1 MSPKSRKAQKL
12 MLSDSPTHT
21 QSPLR
26 DAEYCQSS
34 ANEEDL
40 LDSESDTPG
49 EYEELN
55 TIGLTDF
62 LNFDP
67 KPTLIFDLLRHNAF
81 GDNLDPEY
89 MNKAFQS
96 NILLTSTISPN
107 SEGQTSPTLHS
118 GGPASTTFRS
128 LIKDFVQKQ
137 TSEDYPGQSFSY
149 NGFLWSGF
157 TIRKRWVLICGNKI
171 DVELRDLIFSNYP
184 HSQKGTLSTTF
195 SDKTIAALK
204 DVQVSNLNSPASGA
218 QNQNEDVIMSEM
230 VGGSSSDWTTESP
243 VADWTI
249 ERPEGYLSDH
259 IVFTRGVDWS
269 STPLGPMNSWSP
281 EFRQIVNMVMANPHP
296 AAIFW
301 GEELTVLYNQSYAET
316 VAGQK
321 HTRLMGTG
329 ARGPFAEIWEEV
341 GEIFNECRRT
351 GRGIAMTDQM
361 LPLERQGFVEETFY
375 SWSLTPIWK
384 AGPSPELLG
393 VYNAPFETTQK
404 VVSDRRMRTLLKVG
418 EETALAQS
426 VSDFWKLMLGGLA
439 ENEYDFPFVLLY
451 SVLDDI
457 ENDATSSRGSISSD
471 SSTSIKSVILE
482 GSLGVPEGHVSAQSR
497 LDLKRHLGGYVP
509 ALREAMKTRQPTLL
523 SLSDSMLPVGLTRGY
538 NWRGFGEPSREAVV
552 LPLRPTNAENT
563 LGFLVIGVNPRR
575 PYDADYESF
584 VKILNRQLA
593 NSLASVTLFQ
603 DEIRRGTDA
612 AEIAAAERM
621 KLSEELAFQKGRL
634 QRIAEVSPV
643 ALFSVDSDGTL
654 LEANDRYY
662 EITNLPRDTASRI
675 SWMDTIAPSSIPTMM
690 KGWEKLTTRNQPWS
704 GELQLVKPWYDPIT
718 GDEYENWILASYQH
732 EFSLDGSIKSI
743 MGYCT
748 DITLQK
754 RFAKEME
761 DRAELSE
768 QLLLRTNQANEIERN
783 FRRFSDLAPGG
794 LAILDP
800 EGRLTYANE
809 QWFHISG
816 LAKSEILAEIPFSWM
831 NAIYELDRPK
841 FRSQWFA
848 LVEKA
853 TPFVIETRME
863 QPWVGDIAGS
873 TLTIQRW
880 VLGTFSGE
888 NDENG
893 RLKSVMGCSTDISRI
908 KWAEEIQDR
917 RLKDYE
923 ETRRQQNSFIDITSH
938 EMRNPLS
945 AIVQCADG
953 ISSSLKQYR
962 AANKDLEERDY
973 QLATI
978 LKDGIDAAETIQLC
992 AQHQKSIVDD
1002 VLMISKLDSNLLTI
1016 TPVSTKPVEVVKLG
1030 LRMFAGECQMNTISL
1045 NLDIKKS
1052 FQELKVDSVMLDSSR
1067 LTQVLINL
1075 MTNAIKFTKD
1085 EKTREIHVSISASLE
1100 PPLLE
1105 SLANFEYFPSP
1116 TRFSKA
1122 NITDIK
1128 EWGRGQIIYLRFEIK
1143 DTGCGLTPAEKK
1155 NLFTRF
1161 SQASPRTHVHYGGS
1175 GLGLF
1180 ISRQLTELQGG
1191 EIGVASE
1198 FGVGSTFAFYIK
1210 CRRALIR
1217 AKTLDVESQ
1226 MNSDLE
1232 ANGRLATNV
1241 PKSIKDHEENMLNKL
1256 LDLKEKGRLPTNRN
1270 SFGFEEEE
1278 SQKVKT
1284 NKTPDFLRP
1293 SSWSVL
1299 IVEDNLVNQK
1309 VLAAQ
1314 MKRLGCTVHVANHG
1328 KEAIEFISQT
1338 NWMSEKV
1345 DHSNV
1350 VVSKKNASIPNQTQ
1364 DPSQLH
1370 QQSRPQ
1376 KSPIPL
1382 TLILLDIEMPVMD
1395 GLTCAREIRKME
1407 KNGELIGH
1415 VPVVAVTANVRAE
1428 QIQQALEAGMDE
1440 VMTKPFRI
1448 TELVPVI
1455 EGVLVRFGGEKEGPR
1470 EEKGKGQDKR

>member
-1 MSPKSRKAQKL
+1 MSSRSRKAQKL

-26 DAEYCQSS
+26 DAEYFKSRD
-34 ANEEDL
+34 NEEDL
-40 LDSESDTPG
+40 LDSESDAPE
-49 EYEELN
+49 EYEELD

-62 LNFDP
+62 LDFDP
-67 KPTLIFDLLRHNAF
+67 KPTLIFDFLRHNAF
-81 GDNLDPEY
+81 GDSLEAVY
-89 MNKAFQS
+89 TNKAFKS
-96 NILLTSTISPN
+96 NTYLTIAISN
-107 SEGQTSPTLHS
+107 SKESASPTNHP
-118 GGPASTTFRS
+118 GEPPFTTFRS
-128 LIKDFVQKQ
+128 LIKDFIQNQV
-137 TSEDYPGQSFSY
+137 SENSPGQPFPY

-157 TIRKRWVLICGNKI
+157 TIRERWVLICGNKV
-171 DVELRDLIFSNYP
+171 DDELRDPKFSNYP
-184 HSQKGTLSTTF
+184 HNQKGTLSTTF

-218 QNQNEDVIMSEM
+218 QKEDIIMSEHTSCPPDWAIESP
-230 VGGSSSDWTTESP
+230 VTDWTTECP
-243 VADWTI
+243 A
-249 ERPEGYLSDH
+249 GYLSDH
-259 IVFTRGVDWS
+259 IIFTRSVDWS
-269 STPLGPMNSWSP
+269 STPLGPMNSWTP

-301 GEELTVLYNQSYAET
+301 GEELTVLYNQTYAET

-321 HTRLMGTG
+321 HPYLMGRG
-329 ARGPFAEIWEEV
+329 ARGPFAEIWEQV
-341 GEIFNECRRT
+341 GEVFNECRRT
-351 GRGIAMTDQM
+351 GRGLSMADQM
-361 LPLERQGFVEETFY
+361 LPLERRGFVEETFY
-375 SWSLTPIWK
+375 SWTLIPIWNTGS
-384 AGPSPELLG
+384 APELLG
-393 VYNAPFETTQK
+393 VYSAPFETTEK
-404 VVSDRRMRTLLKVG
+404 VISNRRMRTLLKVS

-426 VSDFWKLMLGGLA
+426 VPDFWQLILGGLV
-439 ENEYDFPFVLLY
+439 ENEHDFPFVLLY
-451 SVLDDI
+451 SVLDDV

-482 GSLGVPEGHVSAQSR
+482 GSLGVPEGHISAQSR

-523 SLSDSMLPVGLTRGY
+523 SLSSSMLPVDLTRGY
-538 NWRGFGEPSREAVV
+538 NWRGCGEPSREAVV
-552 LPLRPTNAENT
+552 LPLRPTNAEST
-563 LGFLVIGVNPRR
+563 LGFLVVGVNPRR

-603 DEIRRGTDA
+603 DEIRRGTNA
-612 AEIAAAERM
+612 AESAAAERI
-621 KLSEELAFQKGRL
+621 KLFEELAFQKSRL

-643 ALFSVDSDGTL
+643 GMFSVDSDGIL

-662 EITNLPRDTASRI
+662 EITNLPRDTAAKM

-690 KGWEKLTTRNQPWS
+690 KGWEKLTIRNQPWS
-704 GELQLVKPWYDPIT
+704 GELQLVKPWYDPVT
-718 GDEYENWILASYQH
+718 GDEFDNWILASYQH

-754 RFAKEME
+754 RFAREME

-809 QWFHISG
+809 QWFQISG
-816 LAKSEILAEIPFSWM
+816 LAKNETLSKSPFSWM
-831 NAIYELDRPK
+831 GAIDELDRPK
-841 FRSQWFA
+841 FGSQWLA
-848 LVEKA
+848 LIKNT
-853 TPFVIETRME
+853 TPFVIETRMK
-863 QPWVGDIAGS
+863 QPWIGDIAGS

-888 NDENG
+888 NDEG
-893 RLKSVMGCSTDISRI
+893 GKLKNVMGCCTDISRI
-908 KWAEEIQDR
+908 KWAEDLQDR

-953 ISSSLKQYR
+953 ISSSLKQYKS
-962 AANKDLEERDY
+962 AKENLDEEIS
-973 QLATI
+973 TI
-978 LKDGIDAAETIQLC
+978 IKDGIDAAETIQLC

-1002 VLMISKLDSNLLTI
+1002 VLTISKLDSNLLVI

-1030 LRMFAGECQMNTISL
+1030 LKMFAGECQMNTISL
-1045 NLDIKKS
+1045 NLDINQS
-1052 FQELKVDSVMLDSSR
+1052 FRDLKVDSVMLDSSR

-1075 MTNAIKFTKD
+1075 MTNAIKFTKN
-1085 EKTREIHVSISASLE
+1085 EKRREINVSISASLE
-1100 PPLLE
+1100 PPLFE
-1105 SLANFEYFPSP
+1105 SLVDFEYFPSP
-1116 TRFSKA
+1116 TRLAKA
-1122 NITDIK
+1122 NVTTSE
-1128 EWGRGQIIYLRFEIK
+1128 EWGRGQIIYLRFEVK

-1180 ISRQLTELQGG
+1180 ISRQLIELQGG

-1198 FGVGSTFAFYIK
+1198 YGVGSTFAFYIK
-1210 CRRALIR
+1210 CRRALNR
-1217 AKTLDVESQ
+1217 ANTMDVESQ
-1226 MNSDLE
+1226 MHSDLE

-1241 PKSIKDHEENMLNKL
+1241 PKSIKDHEEHMLNQL
-1256 LDLKEKGRLPTNRN
+1256 LDLKEKGKLPTNRN
-1270 SFGFEEEE
+1270 SFEFEEED
-1278 SQKVKT
+1278 SQELKT
-1284 NKTPDFLRP
+1284 TKNPDFLSP

-1314 MKRLGCTVHVANHG
+1314 MKRLGCKVHVANHG
-1328 KEAIEFISQT
+1328 KEAIEFVRKT
-1338 NWMSEKV
+1338 DFWFGDAVGCV
-1345 DHSNV
+1345 DGV
-1350 VVSKKNASIPNQTQ
+1350 VVSENTPILAQTQ
-1364 DPSQLH
+1364 KRLKPH
-1370 QQSRPQ
+1370 QQSQPNPPPH
-1376 KSPIPL
+1376 KLPTPL
-1382 TLILLDIEMPVMD
+1382 TLILLDIEMPIMD
-1395 GLTCAREIRKME
+1395 GLTCARELRKME
-1407 KNGELIGH
+1407 KKGELKGH
-1415 VPVVAVTANVRAE
+1415 VPVIAVTANARAE

-1455 EGVLVRFGGEKEGPR
+1455 EGVLVRVGGRGKR
-1470 EEKGKGQDKR
+1470 ERGMG